1 MTAQARLDTAM
12 VQNAT
17 DKAGA
22 PRVLLVGY
30 NGANNTGSE
39 TRLLSIIDDV
49 RAVLGPDAQI
59 TVPTLNEKNLR
70 RYLKEG
76 PNLRIEP
83 VPSIF
88 FFALKRLVRQSDLVM
103 LVEGSCYM
111 DTWTTA
117 LLLAFTSATKYASA
131 AGKATM
137 AYAVDAGELS
147 PTNQKRVRTEASKTD
162 LIITRTGAASERLKA
177 LGVTAPLEV
186 TADTAF
192 TYEPEKAD
200 EGFLRRSWPGTGKAV
215 AGLSVVD
222 FHLWPVVVRLF
233 GKAEHCYRWPYYFSR
248 TSERCRCSLELA
260 GRWAAGA
267 DRIVEKHDLDIAL
280 LAMEELDTPLAQ
292 EVLRRM
298 RHSGRARIFSSR
310 DLGASKMTAVLR
322 GLDILVTS
330 RYHAGVLAMAKPV
343 PMAALAHDPRLDG
356 LFGELGMKSDLFVD
370 HGEPDA
376 WARLSNIVDR
386 LVSDREAII
395 ERLRAGNEAH
405 VARARRNRTLLSEFC
420 QKRGWVRNG

>member
-1 MTAQARLDTAM
+1 MMGTMERTTQS
-12 VQNAT
+12 Q
-17 DKAGA
+17 AGA

-49 RAVLGPDAQI
+49 RAVLGPGAQI

-76 PNLRIEP
+76 PALHIAP
-83 VPSIF
+83 IPSIF

-117 LLLAFTSATKYASA
+117 LLLAFTSATKYAEA
-131 AGKATM
+131 NGKASL
-137 AYAVDAGELS
+137 AYAVDAGKLS
-147 PTNQKRVRTEASKTD
+147 LANQKRVRREASKTD
-162 LIITRTGAASERLKA
+162 LIITRTKAAAGRLNE
-177 LGVTAPLEV
+177 LGVTAPIEV

-192 TYEPEKAD
+192 TYEPERAD
-200 EGFLRRSWPGTGKAV
+200 EGFLRRSWPGTGKGV

-233 GKAEHCYRWPYYFSR
+233 GKAEHCYKWPYYFSR
-248 TSERCRCSLELA
+248 SPERCRCTLELA
-260 GRWAAGA
+260 GHWAAEA

-298 RHSGRARIFSSR
+298 RHAERARIFSSR
-310 DLGASKMTAVLR
+310 DLSASKMTAVLR
-322 GLDILVTS
+322 GLDLLVTS

-356 LFGELGMKSDLFVD
+356 LFGELGLKDEFLVD
-370 HGEPDA
+370 RNDPDA
-376 WARLSNIVDR
+376 WAKIDAVVDR
-386 LVSDREAII
+386 LVTERETIL
-395 ERLRAGNEAH
+395 ERLRAGNDAH

-420 QKRGWVRNG
+420 QKRGWVKNG